1 MNISAA
7 QLYEV
12 CDQTWPAARQ
22 FEAGNWTLREGQGGG
37 KRVSAATARGLVN
50 DSNVIHA
57 EAAMKNIDQQPLFM
71 IRQGDEA
78 LDALLE
84 RRGYN
89 VIDPV
94 TLYTLPIVRLTDTPI
109 PRVTAFTVW
118 EPLAIMNEIWAKG
131 GIGPAR
137 LDVMVRAQIKTGVLA
152 RWNEQPAGVAFAAV
166 HDRVCMVHA
175 VEVLPHQRRQG
186 VAEWIMRATAFWG
199 QAQGATHLSVLCVVE
214 NAGANALYRSLGFAP
229 VGGYH
234 YRQRLVS
241 KDTKDG

>member
-1 MNISAA
+1 MSISPA

-12 CDQTWPAARQ
+12 CDQTWPAARR
-22 FEAGNWTLREGQGGG
+22 FEAGNWTLREGRGGG
-37 KRVSAATARGLVN
+37 KRVSAATARGPVGEA
-50 DSNVIHA
+50 DVTHA
-57 EAAMKNIDQQPLFM
+57 EAAMREIDQQPLFM

-84 RRGYN
+84 TRGYT

-94 TLYTLPIVRLTDTPI
+94 ILHTLPIGRLTDVPI

-137 LDVMVRAQIKTGVLA
+137 LDVMARAQIKTGVLA

-166 HDRVCMVHA
+166 HDRICMVHA
-175 VEVLPHQRRQG
+175 VEILPHQRRQG

-199 QAQGATHLSVLCVVE
+199 KAQGATHLSVLCVAE
-214 NAGANALYRSLGFAP
+214 NVGANALYRSLGFAP

-234 YRQRLVS
+234 YRQYPVS
-241 KDTKDG
+241 KDTKNG